1 MKILRRLSLMFC
13 AIGVFINVAL
23 GGILLSSTTT
33 SLPLGPNSKQVAFQ
47 KVAKDFNVNAA
58 EYEEDVELDGDEDLH
73 FSMPAFMASETFELN
88 FHSLSLQNVALQNT
102 YNIDYRS
109 IRKVPFFITY
119 ENFRI

>member
-1 MKILRRLSLMFC
+1 MKLIRRLSLMCC

-23 GGILLSSTTT
+23 GGILLSSNAT
-33 SLPLGPNSKQVAFQ
+33 SVQHGPNSKEVVFQ

-58 EYEEDVELDGDEDLH
+58 EYEEDVELDGDEDIH
-73 FSMPAFMASETFELN
+73 FSMPTFIATETFELYL
-88 FHSLSLQNVALQNT
+88 HSLSLRDVAVKNT
-102 YNIDYRS
+102 YNIDDKS